1 MELKIK
7 QIHNAGD
14 IRREFIELYVNSPTN
29 LKNFIISDSLYTQ
42 FQKDCKKFA
51 FWFPDLQVNQGIS
64 IMLNTRKGINNF
76 AKNTFYW
83 NSNKALWKDKP
94 VSTYLIKIDN
104 FDKFPD
110 SRRYLDSLF
119 SSD

>member
-1 MELKIK
+1 
-7 QIHNAGD
+7 
-14 IRREFIELYVNSPTN
+14 
-29 LKNFIISDSLYTQ
+29 
-42 FQKDCKKFA
+42 
-51 FWFPDLQVNQGIS
+51 
-64 IMLNTRKGINNF
+64 MLNTRKGINNF

-83 NSNKALWKDKP
+83 NLNKALWKDKP

-110 SRRYLDSLF
+110 PRRYLDSFF